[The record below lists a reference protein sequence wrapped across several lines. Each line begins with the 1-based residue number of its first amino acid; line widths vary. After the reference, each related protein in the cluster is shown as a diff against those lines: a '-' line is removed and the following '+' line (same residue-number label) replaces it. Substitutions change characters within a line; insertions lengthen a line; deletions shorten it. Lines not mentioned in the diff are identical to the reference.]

1 MTRNGKRL
9 LTRRQFGRTAF
20 SLGGTA
26 LLPRWMRASPGED
39 QPATPKILVG
49 GANSL
54 RAHAEARGLL
64 YGVAVDPA
72 LLDVEGLSAGET
84 GDRYTLLVATQANIV
99 VAENAMKW
107 SALRPTADKFDFTQA
122 DRMMLFA
129 GQTAKRVRG
138 HNLCWHEALPAW
150 FKDVATK
157 DNARQ
162 MLAAHIRTVAGRYS
176 GQIHSWDVVNEAVN
190 PNDNRADGL
199 RKSPWLD
206 LVGPDYIEFAFKTAA
221 EADPQA
227 KLIYNDFG
235 IELDTAEQSEK
246 RAQVLLLV
254 RRLKARGMPIH
265 GVGVQSHLR
274 ADGPQPGQGLV
285 SFIREIAKL
294 GLDVYITEMDVNT
307 HDLSGDPDQ
316 QDAAVALIYSNYLGM
331 VLTEPNVP
339 VLLNWGITGA
349 HCWLN
354 SGVDPANQR
363 ADGTPQRPLPFDEKL
378 KATAVFVAL
387 RTVLDVA
394 KPVAAATPA
403 APQPDAT
410 STQPAVATPP
420 NTAPPAPPVQLYE
433 PFPVKGSPNP
443 PHTTPPP
450 APGPGY

>member
-1 MTRNGKRL
+1 M
-9 LTRRQFGRTAF
+9 
-20 SLGGTA
+20 
-26 LLPRWMRASPGED
+26 
-39 QPATPKILVG
+39 
-49 GANSL
+49 
-54 RAHAEARGLL
+54 
-64 YGVAVDPA
+64 
-72 LLDVEGLSAGET
+72 
-84 GDRYTLLVATQANIV
+84 

-107 SALRPTADKFDFTQA
+107 AALRPTADKFDFTLA
-122 DRMMLFA
+122 DRMMQFA

-150 FKDVATK
+150 FKDVANK

-190 PNDNRADGL
+190 PDDNRADGL

-235 IELDTAEQSEK
+235 IELDTPEQSEK

-254 RRLKARGMPIH
+254 RRLKARGVPIH

-285 SFIREIAKL
+285 NFIREIAKL

-316 QDAAVALIYSNYLGM
+316 QDAAVALVYSNYLGL
-331 VLTEPNVP
+331 VLTEPNLP
-339 VLLNWGITGA
+339 VLVNWGITGA
-349 HCWLN
+349 HSL
-354 SGVDPANQR
+354 A
-363 ADGTPQRPLPFDEKL
+363 E
-378 KATAVFVAL
+378 
-387 RTVLDVA
+387 
-394 KPVAAATPA
+394 
-403 APQPDAT
+403 
-410 STQPAVATPP
+410 
-420 NTAPPAPPVQLYE
+420 
-433 PFPVKGSPNP
+433 
-443 PHTTPPP
+443 
-450 APGPGY
+450 